1 MKRAVILFILSAIF
15 CQLTISNIQ
24 NKRPLV
30 SAVLLGYVDVPAQI
44 PARIKVPAG
53 CSYKIGQRVMCK
65 PYYTLSSEKMQNL
78 YTPGSKGGF
87 PIVITGI
94 ARKE

>member
-1 MKRAVILFILSAIF
+1 MKRALILFILSAVF
-15 CQLTISNIQ
+15 CQLSLSNIQ
-24 NKRPLV
+24 NKKPPIGSLT
-30 SAVLLGYVDVPAQI
+30 LLGYVDVPAQI

-78 YTPGSKGGF
+78 YTPDPKGGF

-94 ARKE
+94 AKD

>member
-1 MKRAVILFILSAIF
+1 MKRALILFILSAVF

-30 SAVLLGYVDVPAQI
+30 SSVLLGYVDVPAQI

-78 YTPGSKGGF
+78 YTPDPKGGF

-94 ARKE
+94 ARD